1 MSIAATSAIK
11 SMASSIKLAATT
23 ATPPKRMRSMK
34 AALTL
39 TPAAVNRLR
48 QLVRD
53 PDPKLIRVAVK
64 NKGCAGLSYVL
75 EYTKNKGKFDEEV
88 TQDGVTVLIDSKSL
102 FKMLGSE
109 MDYVEDKLSS
119 KFVFN
124 NPNVKESC
132 GCGESFTV

>member
-1 MSIAATSAIK
+1 MSVATATTISSLASNIAAKRLRPTR
-11 SMASSIKLAATT
+11 AA
-23 ATPPKRMRSMK
+23 M
-34 AALTL
+34 TL
-39 TPAAVNRLR
+39 TPKAVERLR
-48 QLVRD
+48 KLVQG

-75 EYTKNKGKFDEEV
+75 EYTKDKGKFDEVVQQE
-88 TQDGVTVLIDSKSL
+88 DVTVLIDSKSL

-124 NPNVKESC
+124 NPNAKESC

>member
-1 MSIAATSAIK
+1 MSATAVRAATS
-11 SMASSIKLAATT
+11 LAN
-23 ATPPKRMRSMK
+23 RSRLQK
-34 AALTL
+34 AAMTL
-39 TPAAVNRLR
+39 TPAAVTKL
-48 QLVRD
+48 QEFVKG
-53 PDPKLIRVAVK
+53 PEPKLIRVAVK

-75 EYTKNKGKFDEEV
+75 EYAKEKGKFDEV
-88 TQDGVTVLIDSKSL
+88 INQDGVTVLIESKSL

-132 GCGESFTV
+132 GCGESFTI